1 MSIFRNTL
9 QLSVQKQLTARQAS
23 LKART
28 PDSIVYSNSRSSW
41 IRMSSSVNVNGTDIL
56 ARQYIL
62 QGGVLNN
69 GNLRYGV
76 GGFDKTYS
84 NNSPSLTSYNSDTR
98 KAGTAGIK
106 PMPGIESLDIKSK
119 SAYGSLREVVVN
131 FKCHNLQQLED
142 LELLYM
148 RPGYTV
154 LVEWGWTP
162 YLNSEG
168 KLKNNIEFYDGVIN
182 GTKTRE
188 QVWLELYKLSIK
200 QEHNYDALF
209 GYVKNYNWTA
219 RMDGGYDC
227 QTTII
232 SVGEIMESLKV
243 NYLPFDVD
251 GIVTQSGLL
260 GLLGSAFTA
269 IGGGG
274 QPGGEEPIFSKLF
287 TGVKNYLKP
296 ITKGGGSI
304 AGNVSTTFSAAADLF
319 TGGGDDITVPASY
332 SKNILA
338 GILHE
343 IYEAA
348 NSFPPQ
354 SFPYLKVKAA
364 REGYIEE
371 PKILKEYSFNLF
383 AMDYRTNELTNS
395 IASSGRQVYIT
406 LGSFLELLNKYVLL
420 YAGDNA
426 QNSTPLVS
434 MSSNSNTY
442 ESDGK
447 PLLCLAHPLQVS
459 IDPTVCLV
467 TNPLW
472 AKGINFQD
480 IDKGIENTPA
490 TTYDKELDAIWPKI
504 EKLATLTGAVSNSL
518 GFSDT
523 AKSIVEQILKDIG
536 YGKTGY
542 KESNSKDWIRSF
554 YNKYRFKYPALTE
567 EELVTGMAG
576 VFVQLKAEWKTA
588 GVDDASTTYDN
599 FYINY
604 LSTSKDVI
612 EEEKAKAKAAE
623 ELLAHPAKIQNPYGV
638 EYLTILGNGGK
649 HFENEKETGFIENI
663 YLNIDFL
670 YRMSVD
676 TGMQSEDQGLKLY
689 DFLKTVLKEV
699 QSSMGN
705 VNNFQIHVDP
715 IDSVARIID
724 LNYVDVLSKKDAY
737 TKAFQI
743 EAQNLSGTVRS
754 YSLQSQIF
762 PEQSA
767 MIAIGAQVRGG
778 NAQGTSANTLLDFNN
793 GLEDRIIPKK
803 FDPPTTNNSK
813 VQDDAQAQFEK
824 LKNNINKIKE
834 FFFAPPKAA
843 TESDPPLYDQSQASE
858 YKLALKDLIQYF
870 QSIIKTNTNGRAII
884 PVKMSLTMDGIGGL
898 VIGHLFKIPPD
909 LLPKGYGSDNI
920 GGRLIQTITG
930 ISHKIKG
937 GEWTTTIDAQ
947 NVVTRDT
954 GGIDNKFNDLLTEGK
969 NVFYVKPNMGG
980 GLTGTLTATGKVD
993 ASKYV
998 KEVYIPTLE
1007 KVFPN
1012 LPRGIKTLMAAQT
1025 QLEGFYPGSK
1035 SYRTNNP
1042 GNVYPEG
1049 NKSGFGSL
1057 EKGIQAQWTYVLG
1070 ATLQNK
1076 SKYYKPT
1083 FTLYQYLSTYAPSS
1097 DGNNPTN
1104 YTKFI
1109 INYFNKQGISITSDT
1124 TINQIN
1130 AIK

>member
-62 QGGVLNN
+62 QGGVLDN

-76 GGFDKTYS
+76 GGADKTYS
-84 NNSPSLTSYNSDTR
+84 NTSPSFTSYNSNTR

-106 PMPGIESLDIKSK
+106 PMPGIESIDIKSK

-162 YLNSEG
+162 YLTSEG

-251 GIVTQSGLL
+251 GIVAQSGLL
-260 GLLGSAFTA
+260 GLLGSKFTTA
-269 IGGGG
+269 IGGVPLLGTIVQG
-274 QPGGEEPIFSKLF
+274 LSNFFKPVAETVSKVGDAVVDVF
-287 TGVKNYLKP
+287 T
-296 ITKGGGSI
+296 S
-304 AGNVSTTFSAAADLF
+304 
-319 TGGGDDITVPASY
+319 GDNIDVPASY

-343 IYEAA
+343 IYEAS
-348 NSFPPQ
+348 NSFPFE
-354 SFPYLKVKAA
+354 SFPSLKVKEA

-371 PKILKEYSFNLF
+371 PKVVKEYSFNLF

-420 YAGDNA
+420 YAGDNSKNA
-426 QNSTPLVS
+426 TPLVS

-472 AKGINFQD
+472 ARGINFKD
-480 IDKGIENTPA
+480 VDKGIENTPA
-490 TTYDKELDAIWPKI
+490 TTYDNEVNAIWPEV
-504 EKLATLTGAVSNSL
+504 EKLGSFAGAVANSV
-518 GFSDT
+518 GAVDISKPI
-523 AKSIVEQILKDIG
+523 AEKILKDIG

-542 KESNSKDWIRSF
+542 KDSNAKDWIRSF
-554 YNKYRFKYPALTE
+554 YNKYKVKYSNLTE
-567 EELVTGMAG
+567 KELLAG
-576 VFVQLKAEWKTA
+576 FTAIFIQLKNEWKNA
-588 GVDDASTTYDN
+588 GVDGVSNTYDI
-599 FYINY
+599 FAINY
-604 LSTSKDVI
+604 QSTFKDVI

-623 ELLAHPAKIQNPYGV
+623 ELLNHPAKIQNPYGV
-638 EYLTILGNGGK
+638 EYLTILGNNGK

-663 YLNIDFL
+663 YLNVDFL

-705 VNNFQIHVDP
+705 VNNFQVHVDP

-743 EAQNLSGTVRS
+743 ETQNLSGTVRS

-767 MIAIGAQVRGG
+767 MIAIGAQVKGG

-803 FDPPTTNNSK
+803 FDPPATNNSK
-813 VQDDAQAQFEK
+813 LQDDAQAQFEK

-843 TESDPPLYDQSQASE
+843 TESDPPLYDQGQASE
-858 YKLALKDLIQYF
+858 YKSALKDLIIYF
-870 QSIIKTNTNGRAII
+870 QSIVKTNTNGRAII

-947 NVVTRDT
+947 NIVTRDT
-954 GGIDNKFNDLLTEGK
+954 GGLDNTFNDLLTEGK
-969 NVFYVKPNMGG
+969 DVFYVKPNIGG
-980 GLTGTLTATGKVD
+980 GLSGTLSATGKID
-993 ASKYV
+993 TSKYV

-1070 ATLQNK
+1070 ATLQNR

-1083 FTLYQYLSTYAPSS
+1083 MTLYQYLSTYAPSS

-1109 INYFNKQGISITSDT
+1109 INYFNKQGVSITSDT